1 MRFPH
6 LLAPASLMTALALAG
21 CTSGQTGSPDCVGP
35 TACLCDTLYT
45 AGTLLRVHVES
56 SESGRLVAAVDS
68 VFWTVS
74 SDVTW
79 LEVGDRIGGALT
91 GQQPC
96 RDEAVAPPARES
108 DLLVLFSPGNTAG
121 FPNCDDDL
129 ACVER
134 DCRDLEEPELSDCWA
149 ACDSETEQICSEHR
163 RAALLD
169 GVFTF
174 AVPWSEPLD
183 FGGDKQLTQT
193 DLELLRSPETCFE
206 RFPAAPAAPCNDVVT
221 DDCSVARPLATTPPS
236 APSATWLGLLA
247 LAALA
252 RRVPRRRP

>member
-6 LLAPASLMTALALAG
+6 LPTLASLTTALALGG

-45 AGTLLRVHVES
+45 AGTLMRVHVDS

-68 VFWTVS
+68 VFWTVG

-79 LEVGDRIGGALT
+79 IEVGDRVGGVLT

-108 DLLVLFSPGNTAG
+108 DLLVLYSPGSTAG
-121 FPNCDDDL
+121 FPNCNDNL
-129 ACVER
+129 ACIER
-134 DCRDLEEPELSDCWA
+134 DCRDLEEPELTDCWA
-149 ACDSETEQICSEHR
+149 ACDSQTEQICSEHR
-163 RAALLD
+163 SAALLD

-193 DLELLRSPETCFE
+193 DLEVLKTPEACLE
-206 RFPAAPAAPCNDVVT
+206 RFPTGPAPPCNDVQAGP
-221 DDCSVARPLATTPPS
+221 CSIARPLPATPS
-236 APSATWLGLLA
+236 VHSAVWLGVLA
-247 LAALA
+247 LAALG
-252 RRVPRRRP
+252 RRFPRRRP